1 MKSFILISALLLSLS
16 AAAQEVQ
23 HFSFKDLPAKQVNAL
38 LTRSTI
44 SGESGT
50 IGYFTYQKGAV
61 VPVHQHANEQYSLIT
76 KGSVTVSIAGKDII
90 VEAGEGIIIPPNVPH
105 SFTALEDGTLD
116 IDFFAPSRMDW
127 LAGTDNYYAT
137 GNVQQEKQPWNGQ
150 TIQPE
155 IYAEV
160 KEAVGNIAFTP
171 QGELVYSNHPF
182 FNPRIRVMKYDAKCR
197 QSTPFPN
204 LEWNTPRST
213 DDHYLSNVLGI
224 RNDANGIIWMLDMG
238 QRNAITPKIVGWNTR
253 TDKLEKIYYLPA
265 SSLVK
270 ESQPN
275 DMVVDLKHSVF
286 VIADEGIGQGGD
298 GSKAALIV
306 VDMKTGSTRR
316 LLEGTR
322 TTRPEN
328 IPLVIGGKQL
338 KIKGKDFL
346 VGCDGITADANL
358 EWLYYA
364 SLNGSKVYRVQM
376 TDLLNIRLTGNEL
389 DRRVETYSAKPNN
402 GGLSIDMDGNLY
414 LTTMETNSV
423 SVILAKDRSVHQLT
437 ADSKLLWPDGVSYN
451 AADGFMYVS
460 AAQAQLGAAFNGGVN
475 KAKAP
480 FYIYRFKPLVAGVPF
495 K

>member
-1 MKSFILISALLLSLS
+1 MRNLIFASILMFCLS
-16 AAAQEVQ
+16 ARAQEVQ
-23 HFSFKDLPAKQVNAL
+23 HFSFKDLPAKQVNSML
-38 LTRSTI
+38 RRSTI

-76 KGSVTVSIAGKDII
+76 KGSVSVSVGGIDII
-90 VEAGEGIIIPPNVPH
+90 VKAGEGIIIPANVPH

-137 GNVQQEKQPWNGQ
+137 THAQQENKPWNGHA
-150 TIQPE
+150 IQPE

-182 FNPRIRVMKYDAKCR
+182 FNPKIRVLKYDAKSK

-253 TDKLEKIYYLPA
+253 TNKLERIYYLPA
-265 SSLVK
+265 SSLVE

-275 DMVVDLKHSVF
+275 DMVVDIKHGVF

-338 KIKGKDFL
+338 KINGNDFL
-346 VGCDGITADANL
+346 VGCDGITADANF

-364 SLNGSKVYRVQM
+364 SLNGSKVYRVQIS
-376 TDLLNIRLTGNEL
+376 DLLDLKLTGAEL
-389 DRRVETYSAKPNN
+389 DRRVETYSDKPNN

-451 AADGFMYVS
+451 AADGYMYVS

-480 FYIYRFKPLVAGVPF
+480 FYIYRFKPLATGVPF
-495 K
+495 R

>member
-1 MKSFILISALLLSLS
+1 MKKLMFASILMLCLS
-16 AAAQEVQ
+16 ARAQKVQ
-23 HFSFKDLPAKQVNAL
+23 HFSFKELLAKQVNAL

-61 VPVHQHANEQYSLIT
+61 VPVHQHANEQYSIIT
-76 KGSVTVSIAGKDII
+76 KGSVSVSVGGKDI
-90 VEAGEGIIIPPNVPH
+90 VVKAGEGIIIPANVPH

-116 IDFFAPSRMDW
+116 IDFFAPARMDW

-137 GNVQQEKQPWNGQ
+137 KNTQQENKSWIGQ
-150 TIQPE
+150 AIQPE

-182 FNPRIRVMKYDAKCR
+182 FNPKIRVLRYDAKSR

-204 LEWNTPRST
+204 LEWNTPRIT
-213 DDHYLSNVLGI
+213 DDHYLSSVLGI
-224 RNDANGIIWMLDMG
+224 RNDANGVIWMLDMG
-238 QRNAITPKIVGWNTR
+238 QRDAITPKIVGWNTL
-253 TDKLEKIYYLPA
+253 TNKLERIYYLPA

-275 DMVVDLKHSVF
+275 DMVVDLKHGVF
-286 VIADEGIGQGGD
+286 VIADEGIGQDGD

-316 LLEGTR
+316 VLEGTR
-322 TTRPEN
+322 TTKPEN
-328 IPLVIGGKQL
+328 MPLVIGGKQL
-338 KIKGKDFL
+338 KIKGRNLL
-346 VGCDGITADANL
+346 VGCDGITADANY

-364 SLNGSKVYRVQM
+364 PLNGSKVFRVQIS
-376 TDLLNIRLTGNEL
+376 DLFDTKLTGNEL
-389 DRRVETYSAKPNN
+389 DKRVETYSSKPNN
-402 GGLSIDMDGNLY
+402 GGLSIDMKGNLY

-423 SVILAKDRSVHQLT
+423 SVILAKDRSVHKFA

-451 AADGFMYVS
+451 AADGYMYVS
-460 AAQAQLGAAFNGGVN
+460 AAQAHLGAAFNGGMN

-480 FYIYRFKPLVAGVPF
+480 YYIYRFKPLVAGAPF